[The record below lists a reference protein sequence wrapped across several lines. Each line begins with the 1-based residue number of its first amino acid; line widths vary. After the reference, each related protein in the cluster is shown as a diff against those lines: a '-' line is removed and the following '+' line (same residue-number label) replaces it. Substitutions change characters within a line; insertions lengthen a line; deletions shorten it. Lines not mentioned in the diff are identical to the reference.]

1 MLAGVDVTAEMDT
14 TAGPEAVFAW
24 VDDLEVYPGWLGL
37 VSRAEAVESHPDD
50 EGPAWSVDLRARL
63 GPLARAKRLRMVRT
77 VHEAPHRA
85 TFERREHDGR
95 DHSPWVL
102 RAEVVERAD
111 GARLVMHLHYGGGL
125 FGPVL
130 EKLLRDEID
139 RSRPRLAACV
149 AEAAPEGPGWSGPG
163 PR

>member
-1 MLAGVDVTAEMDT
+1 MLAGVDVTAEMGT
-14 TAGPEAVFAW
+14 TAAPEAVFAW
-24 VDDLEVYPGWLGL
+24 VDDLALYPEWLGL
-37 VSRAEAVESHPDD
+37 VSRAEPVDPHPDD
-50 EGPAWSVDLRARL
+50 EGPAWSIDLRARL

-77 VHEAPHRA
+77 LSETPHRV

-95 DHSPWVL
+95 DHSPWIL
-102 RAEVVERAD
+102 RAEVAD
-111 GARLVMHLHYGGGL
+111 QAAGALLVMHLHYGGGL

-139 RSRPRLAACV
+139 RSRPRLAGLV
-149 AEAAPEGPGWSGPG
+149 AGAAPGDPGRSGAG